1 LRLRQDRRA
10 DASDAFERALERLP
24 AHAPALAALSVVADA
39 PKRRS
44 MRVRLERRLAALDGY
59 GARVE
64 AATARAVSDVLANR
78 PAEAARGMLAAL
90 EAAPA
95 GSSAGWTVPVEPLL
109 DVAASP
115 AGWAAVL
122 AVLRDRAA

>member
-1 LRLRQDRRA
+1 MRARLD
-10 DASDAFERALERLP
+10 
-24 AHAPALAALSVVADA
+24 
-39 PKRRS
+39 
-44 MRVRLERRLAALDGY
+44 RRLAALDGY

-64 AATARAVSDVLANR
+64 AAMARAIGDVLRGR

-109 DVAASP
+109 HVAAAP
-115 AGWAAVL
+115 DRWAAVL